1 MLISADVSILL
12 REKVSEHCTITK
24 NSSLKAL
31 GACFRKVKNKKKF
44 LHTFQMVVKYAML
57 YTRTFSVCLFIIRI
71 VSCITQGINI
81 SAKFS

>member
-44 LHTFQMVVKYAML
+44 FTYFSNGGKICYALHKDF
-57 YTRTFSVCLFIIRI
+57 FSVLIYY
-71 VSCITQGINI
+71 
-81 SAKFS
+81 